1 MPAGSGAGGGL
12 ALRASRVPS
21 LVLLFVAKA
30 APVARPTGAA
40 TPGDHL
46 NTDA

>member
-1 MPAGSGAGGGL
+1 M
-12 ALRASRVPS
+12 
-21 LVLLFVAKA
+21 AKA
-30 APVARPTGAA
+30 APVARPPSAA